1 VLIVDD
7 DKLARK
13 GLMSIMPWQKW
24 GMTVVGE
31 APNGLKALE
40 FLTRE
45 PADLMFVDLSMPVM
59 SGIELMQQTRQL
71 YPALQFVVLTFHE
84 DFDYVQTCI
93 RLGALDYISK
103 LKMETEDYNS
113 IFERIAQRMGH
124 PGSSGVSPTT
134 SAAGNTPPDARNAS
148 PDARNALSSPLP
160 ATRVGQAETDPDG
173 AGAAAAFGGSEAI
186 HAGTAAA
193 FDVSGTTDAGTV
205 TEEDLSKRWL
215 DLTWLFDDLVFNRLC
230 EDTLVHPQPETQ
242 AIALLSRA
250 LAGAEAL
257 THIPVPAEA
266 VMTSLGSAIQSVR
279 TYRDQVESHAARTD
293 DLSVTAICMLKCA
306 RYIRENMTDPLHTD
320 DVATHVNMSRSYF
333 CQCFKRQVGQTFNEY
348 VRYRRIHLA
357 REYLLKTQQP
367 ISWIAQAVGYA
378 DLKYFSRVFR
388 EQEGMLPSEFR
399 AAHGHAAR

>member
-1 VLIVDD
+1 MIRVLIVDD

-40 FLTRE
+40 FLARE

-124 PGSSGVSPTT
+124 PASTGGSPATP
-134 SAAGNTPPDARNAS
+134 AAGNTPPAEGSA
-148 PDARNALSSPLP
+148 PPIPLP
-160 ATRVGQAETDPDG
+160 EENHGQA
-173 AGAAAAFGGSEAI
+173 
-186 HAGTAAA
+186 
-193 FDVSGTTDAGTV
+193 
-205 TEEDLSKRWL
+205 EEDLSKRWL

-242 AIALLSRA
+242 AIALMSRA

-266 VMTSLGSAIQSVR
+266 AMTSLGSAIQSVR
-279 TYRDQVESHAARTD
+279 AYREQVESHAAQTD
-293 DLSVTAICMLKCA
+293 DLSVTAICMLKSA
-306 RYIRENMTDPLHTD
+306 RYIRENMTDALHTD

-399 AAHGHAAR
+399 AVHGHAAR